1 MIDLSNREVGL
12 EHIMLLNLKLRE
24 DLTQSFQNYIR
35 IMTAADILQ
44 KQNTDLKVDLEKAK
58 RAGTDHLHTLET
70 KVQILET

>member
-1 MIDLSNREVGL
+1 MIDLSNREVGV

-44 KQNTDLKVDLEKAK
+44 KQNTDYKLELEKAK
-58 RAGTDHLHTLET
+58 RAGNNQLHGLQT